1 MSDQSDGA
9 NVVKTLAE
17 WRNERGMTQVELAV
31 KAGVSVSTVVNT
43 EARRQ
48 DVTISTARKLADA
61 LGVSLD
67 AIAWPDDES
76 LRTRRPKGPA
86 VA

>member
-1 MSDQSDGA
+1 MGD
-9 NVVKTLAE
+9 NPKVIRTLAE
-17 WRNERGMTQVELAV
+17 WRSARGMTQVDLAV

-43 EARRQ
+43 EAQRQ
-48 DVTISTARKLADA
+48 DVTISTARKLAQA

-67 AIAWPDDES
+67 AIAWPDDAS
-76 LRTRRPKGPA
+76 LRAKRPKGAA